1 MHARLNDDVSELAQV
16 AARLV
21 VEEGLEYG
29 PAKRRAVKQLA
40 LPARTPL
47 PANALIEDAVREY
60 IALFCA
66 DTQPAELLALRAL
79 ALRWMQRMADF
90 RPHVVGAVWQ
100 GTATRLSDVHLDL
113 FCDDPK
119 SAELAL
125 IDHHADYDT
134 HSGTGLR
141 GEQVDVLSVHD
152 RCDGLDERVG
162 VHLKVHDL
170 DDLRGALRPDAR
182 GRAPRGDM
190 QALRR
195 RMAEGTA

>member
-1 MHARLNDDVSELAQV
+1 MATSPLAAEIAAT

-21 VEEGLEYG
+21 VEEGMEYG
-29 PAKRRAVKQLA
+29 SAKRKAARQLGRSRPSDLPSNEAV
-40 LPARTPL
+40 
-47 PANALIEDAVREY
+47 EEAVREY
-60 IALFCA
+60 ISVFCA

-134 HSGTGLR
+134 HSGTGLH

>member
-47 PANALIEDAVREY
+47 PANELIEDAVREY

-90 RPHVVGAVWQ
+90 RPHLVGAVWQ

-152 RCDGLDERVG
+152 RCDGLDEMVG

-182 GRAPRGDM
+182 GRAPRGDL

>member
-47 PANALIEDAVREY
+47 PANELIEDAVREY

-90 RPHVVGAVWQ
+90 RPHVVGAVWH

-152 RCDGLDERVG
+152 RCDGLDEMVG

-182 GRAPRGDM
+182 GRAPRGDL